1 MKENNHTPFLQST
14 TDRDVAETCLLTLYC
29 RAIESQS
36 DEPILKDQ
44 KAVEIARALT
54 PELTTADS
62 KLLRKLASGRLDG
75 RLVIFMSLRARRF
88 DRYTTDFLARHPTG
102 TVVNLGCG
110 MDSRF
115 LRVDNGQMQF
125 FDIDLPEVIAFKQK
139 FFEESARYHL
149 LGCSVLEPEWMEQV
163 LEQGARPTLFLAEG
177 LLMYLEPEQ
186 VKSLVLIL
194 QARFPG
200 SELVCEVFNKAW
212 LRPPLKNIA
221 SGKMQRRCKM
231 GKGAEFKS
239 GLANSREMES
249 WGPGITFL
257 DDWSYFDEETPKMG
271 TLRWF
276 RNSKLFRY
284 MQWTVHYR
292 LD

>member
-1 MKENNHTPFLQST
+1 MKENNHTPFLQSS
-14 TDRDVAETCLLTLYC
+14 TDKDVAETCLLTLYC

-36 DEPILKDQ
+36 DEPILTDQ

-54 PELTTADS
+54 PELATAES
-62 KLLRKLASGRLDG
+62 KLLRKLASGRLDR
-75 RLVIFMSLRARRF
+75 RLVVFMSLRARRF
-88 DRYTTDFLARHPTG
+88 DRYTTDFLARHPAG

-125 FDIDLPEVIAFKQK
+125 FDIDLPEVIAFKRK
-139 FFEESARYHL
+139 FFEESARYYL
-149 LGCSVLEPEWMEQV
+149 VGCSVLEPGWMEQV
-163 LEQGARPTLFLAEG
+163 LEQGTQPTLFLAEG
-177 LLMYLEPEQ
+177 LFMYLEPEQ
-186 VKSLVLIL
+186 VKSLVLAL
-194 QARFPG
+194 RARFPG

-239 GLANSREMES
+239 GLADSREMEV
-249 WGPGITFL
+249 WGPEITFL
-257 DDWSYFDEETPKMG
+257 DDWSYFDEETPKMRY
-271 TLRWF
+271 LRWF
-276 RNSKLFRY
+276 RNVNLFRY
-284 MQWTVHYR
+284 LQWTVHYR
-292 LD
+292 LG